1 MREAIRLFKNAKLQ
15 RRTLTVVTNSINSLV
30 LPILNP
36 VVSFLVV
43 RLASIT
49 VWGEFVQ
56 ALIVVQL
63 ATHVIAW
70 GNKEYLLREFSL
82 NPTQI
87 ARAWQTS
94 LVTRLAVFALACG
107 AIVVMGLP
115 PPRALWIA
123 LWGLGLVL
131 YQSCEVL
138 ILYRKDFVFA
148 TLVELG
154 GLGVQVAAVA
164 WFARRIDPDRLI
176 VVFALATLLKAS
188 VFWVRYRRHTL
199 IVTDSRAWLMGRFDA
214 RYFSLAFPFFLLG
227 FSGLLQSRI
236 DLYSVNFFLPK
247 SEVGQ
252 YQVFM
257 TFMIYLQSIA
267 AFILAPFLKGL
278 YRLSYRTMLGISA
291 KLFAFGALLLAP
303 GLSVVYGVL
312 VGHYHFDLS
321 LTFML
326 AGGLLALPIYFY
338 LPIIYALYKA
348 GSQSTVIKINLLGI
362 GVNLLLSVILLPR
375 VGMIGAVVAG
385 ATAQWV
391 MFAGYLVQSRTIRE
405 TYAGAVPE
413 LP

>member
-1 MREAIRLFKNAKLQ
+1 VRDAIRKLANTKVQ

-56 ALIVVQL
+56 VLIVVQL
-63 ATHVIAW
+63 ATHIIAW
-70 GNKEYLLREFSL
+70 GNKEYLLREFSF

-87 ARAWQTS
+87 AKAWQTS
-94 LVTRLAVFALACG
+94 LVTRLVVFILFCG

-123 LWGLGLVL
+123 LWGLGLVV
-131 YQSCEVL
+131 YQACEVL

-154 GLGVQVAAVA
+154 SLGAQVAAVA
-164 WFARRIDPDRLI
+164 WFERRIDPDRLI

-188 VFWVRYRRHTL
+188 VFLARYRRHTL
-199 IVTDSRAWLMGRFDA
+199 IVTSSRARLWGRFDA

-257 TFMIYLQSIA
+257 TFMIYLQSVS
-267 AFILAPFLKGL
+267 AFVLAPFLKSL
-278 YRLSYRTMLGISA
+278 YRLSYRTILGLSA
-291 KLFAFGALLLAP
+291 KLFAFGALVLFP
-303 GLSVVYGVL
+303 GLVL
-312 VGHYHFDLS
+312 VYVVLVAHYHFDLP

-326 AGGLLALPIYFY
+326 VGGLLALPIYFY

-362 GVNLLLSVILLPR
+362 GVNLLLSLILLPR

-385 ATAQWV
+385 AAAQWV
-391 MFAGYLVQSRTIRE
+391 MFAGYLIQSRTIRE